1 MKVLV
6 IATSLRENSNS
17 DVLARA
23 FARGAE
29 DAGHDVEF
37 ISLKGKKIS
46 YCDGCLSCQKTGRCV
61 IADDMAEINE
71 KIYAANVIAFATP
84 IYYYEMCGQM
94 KTMLDRANAL
104 YDSDYHFRDIYMFT
118 AAAEDEPDVPN
129 RAIEGLGGWIAC
141 FPKARLAGQVFAG
154 GVNDMGDIEGHH
166 ALAEAYEMGKAVAS
180 R

>member
-46 YCDGCLSCQKTGRCV
+46 YCDGCLSCQETGRCV

-71 KIYAANVIAFATP
+71 KICAANVIAFATP

-94 KTMLDRANAL
+94 KTLLDRANPL
-104 YDSDYHFRDIYMFT
+104 YGTDYNFRRVYLLST
-118 AAAEDEPDVPN
+118 AAEYDDSVPD
-129 RAIEGLGGWIAC
+129 RAIAGLCGWIEC
-141 FPKARLAGQVFAG
+141 FPKANFAGSIFKG
-154 GVNDMGDIEGHH
+154 GVNEPGEINGSRKII
-166 ALAEAYEMGKAVAS
+166 AAYEAGKAIK
-180 R
+180 